1 MIWAGCSSTRFIR
14 DLNVT
19 DPVLE
24 KRSIVV
30 DVQLITFQACQLSKF
45 IFRHK
50 IQEKTTTL
58 IYFLFFNVISHI
70 ADIIAVKVTGP
81 LYHPGY
87 LLLLH
92 CSNLFSKICLTRT
105 KLLRCNSSSL
115 GDNFSSTA
123 NDLFPFL

>member
-1 MIWAGCSSTRFIR
+1 MSPKPVHIYPPPKNNIFEIHKTAISKN
-14 DLNVT
+14 NVELAYT
-19 DPVLE
+19 CGM
-24 KRSIVV
+24 S
-30 DVQLITFQACQLSKF
+30 AKF

-81 LYHPGY
+81 LYHSGY

-105 KLLRCNSSSL
+105 KLIRCDSSSF

-123 NDLFPFL
+123 KDLFPFL